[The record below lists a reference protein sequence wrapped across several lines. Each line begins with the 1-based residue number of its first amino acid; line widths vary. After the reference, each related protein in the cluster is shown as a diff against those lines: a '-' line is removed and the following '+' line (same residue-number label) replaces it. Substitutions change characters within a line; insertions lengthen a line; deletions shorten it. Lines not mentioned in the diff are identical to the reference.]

1 MSIIRTIAPVAAL
14 AFGALAALPAQA
26 AQPVTGRW
34 ATVDGKAIVNIAPCG
49 KHMCGRIE
57 KIVKPTPGRPQ
68 TDIKNPDPALR
79 AKPLV
84 GLALLSGFKDEG
96 DLWKGTIYD
105 PESGKSYSSSNS
117 SNSGSR
123 LPRRNQLRGRARPR
137 REDGRRPHRKTRT
150 RI

>member
-79 AKPLV
+79 SKPFL
-84 GLALLSGFKDEG
+84 
-96 DLWKGTIYD
+96 
-105 PESGKSYSSSNS
+105 NS
-117 SNSGSR
+117 SNASSSSSSS
-123 LPRRNQLRGRARPR
+123 
-137 REDGRRPHRKTRT
+137 ESESE
-150 RI
+150 